1 MKLIK
6 NDGIKRLILFF
17 MYDKDGIIDD
27 YIVYMLEQ
35 LNKVSSDI
43 YVVCNG
49 KLCDEGRGKL
59 QTCVND
65 DHIIVRENKG
75 FDVWAYKTGIDTL
88 GWDKVCSY
96 DEMIMMNFTI
106 MGPVYPIEEMFD
118 KMNSEDVDFWGI
130 TKFTGYE
137 DGDPFGTIS
146 YGYIPEHIQSHFIA
160 VRKPMLEDDNFKE
173 YFDNMPAVHNYKE
186 AVGFH
191 EAIFTKKFSDLG
203 FKWDVYAKLDDD
215 FSRNPVI
222 NASKE
227 LIADARCPFFK
238 RRSFMQDYENVL
250 DETIGQST
258 LEMYDYIRDYT
269 DYDINYIWDNILRL
283 ENQAVVKR
291 NMHFNYVL
299 PREFSANVDDVLQKR
314 KIALIMHI
322 YYEDQAEVCL
332 NYAKAM
338 PESTDVY
345 ITTDNEK
352 KLEHI
357 KEVFKDLKCNKLVI
371 KLR

>member
-299 PREFSANVDDVLQKR
+299 PREFSANVDDVLQNGETR
-314 KIALIMHI
+314 TFSENLEFGCS
-322 YYEDQAEVCL
+322 YYAHL
-332 NYAKAM
+332 
-338 PESTDVY
+338 
-345 ITTDNEK
+345 
-352 KLEHI
+352 L
-357 KEVFKDLKCNKLVI
+357 
-371 KLR
+371 